1 MISGFFNSSI
11 FYLYETIPLCFHFD
25 PMQLT
30 SFISS
35 QTNLP
40 IKAIENTIELL
51 NQDCT
56 VPFISRYRKEKTGNL
71 DEVEI
76 GQIVEFK
83 KRFEELEKRR
93 STILKTLE
101 EQQVLSPELSSQI
114 NAAIDLNTLEDLY
127 LPFKK
132 KRKTKAEKARN
143 NGLEPLA
150 KIIMSQKPESL
161 SQIVSRYTTTELNH
175 EGALE
180 GARHII
186 AEWINERTSVRNR
199 IRWHLSKFARIQTK
213 VIKSKADQEKAIK
226 FSDYFNWEEDL
237 KSCPSHRL
245 LAILRAE
252 REGFIRVTILI
263 DTEKVLNEIKQ
274 RVIDRQNDCSE
285 QISLAIDDAF
295 KRLLFPSLSNEILQ
309 TAKEKADENAIQ
321 VFSKNLRQLLLGAPL
336 GEKRILALDP
346 GFRSGCKLVCL
357 SAQGRLEH
365 NENIYPHAPKN
376 DVKGAMKKLNSL
388 VDAYRIDAIA
398 IGNGTA
404 SRETERLVKN
414 IRFNKDIQV
423 FIVNEAGA
431 SIYSASK
438 IARDEF
444 PNFDVTV
451 RGAVSIGRRLADPL
465 AELVKIDPKSIGVG
479 QYQHDVDQHKL
490 KYSLDTVVES
500 CVNTIGVN
508 INTASVPLLSYVSG
522 IGDKL
527 AQNIVDHRKENGAFK
542 SRAEIKK
549 VARLG
554 AKAFEQSAGFMRIKN
569 AINPLDDSAVHPE
582 SYKLVA
588 KMAKDAQIDLNEL
601 VGNKSLLEKIDLQQ
615 YCNDQIGLPTLKDI
629 VAELEKPGVDPREK
643 AKIFS
648 FDQNLKSIDDL
659 REGQLLPGIINNITN
674 FGCFVDI
681 GIKENGLIHVS
692 NLSDTFVKDV
702 NAIVNLHQQ
711 VIVKVLEVDKIRKRI
726 QLSLHSKR

>member
-1 MISGFFNSSI
+1 
-11 FYLYETIPLCFHFD
+11 
-25 PMQLT
+25 MQLL
-30 SFISS
+30 SFIKSKT
-35 QTNLP
+35 QLP
-40 IKAIENTIELL
+40 QKGISNTIDLL
-51 NQDCT
+51 NEDCT
-56 VPFISRYRKEKTGNL
+56 IPFISRYRKERTGDL

-76 GQIVEFK
+76 GRILEFK
-83 KRFEELEKRR
+83 KLFEELEKRKT
-93 STILKTLE
+93 TIFKTLE
-101 EQQVLSPELSSQI
+101 EQEALTAELSSQI
-114 NAAIDLNTLEDLY
+114 NAAFDLNTLEDLY
-127 LPFKK
+127 LPYKK
-132 KRKTKAEKARN
+132 KRKTKAENARI

-150 KIIMSQKPESL
+150 KIIMSQKPDTL
-161 SQIVSRYTTTELNH
+161 SQTVSRYTSVEIDHEL
-175 EGALE
+175 ALE

-186 AEWINERTSVRNR
+186 SEWINERASVRNR
-199 IRWHLSKFARIQTK
+199 VRWHLNKFARIETK
-213 VIKSKADQEKAIK
+213 VVKSKADQEKAIK
-226 FSDYFNWEEDL
+226 FSDYFKWEEDL

-252 REGFIRVTILI
+252 REGYIRITINI
-263 DTEKVLNEIKQ
+263 DKDKVLNEIKQ
-274 RVIDRQNDCSE
+274 RIIDSHSE
-285 QISLAIDDAF
+285 CATQIALAIDDAF

-309 TAKEKADENAIQ
+309 SAKEKADQNAIQ

-336 GEKRILALDP
+336 GEKRILAIDP

-357 SAQGRLEH
+357 SAQGRLEY
-365 NENIYPHAPKN
+365 NENIYPHAPTN
-376 DVKGAMKKLNSL
+376 DSKGAMKKLNSL
-388 VDAYRIDAIA
+388 VDAYKIDAIA

-414 IRFNKDIQV
+414 IRFNNDVEV

-465 AELVKIDPKSIGVG
+465 AELVKIEPKSIGVG

-490 KYSLDTVVES
+490 KDSLDIVVES

-508 INTASVPLLSYVSG
+508 INTASVPLLSHVSG

-527 AQNIVDHRKENGAFK
+527 AQNIVDYRKENGAFK
-542 SRAEIKK
+542 SRSEIKN

-554 AKAFEQSAGFMRIKN
+554 GKAFEQSAGFLRIKN
-569 AINPLDDSAVHPE
+569 AKNPLDDSAVHPE
-582 SYKLVA
+582 SYGLVA
-588 KMAKDAQIDLNEL
+588 KMAKDEKMDLNNL
-601 VGNKSLLEKIDLQQ
+601 IGNKSLLDKIDLQK
-615 YCNDQIGLPTLKDI
+615 YCSDQIGLPTLKDI
-629 VAELEKPGVDPREK
+629 VHELEKPGSDPREK

-702 NAIVNLHQQ
+702 NTIVSLHQQ
-711 VIVKVLEVDKIRKRI
+711 VIVKVLEVDKNRKRI